1 MIASASAPKRETGF
15 QAPPRARPAARGG
28 FTLLEMLV
36 VIAIMGLLIGLV
48 APAALGQLGNARR
61 SLARQSVARLATV
74 LDLYRLGE
82 GAYPT
87 ESQGLAAL
95 IQAPAGA
102 TGWNGPYLA
111 GALPLDPWQHPY
123 IYRAPSRRPGR
134 PFDLCSAGP
143 DPAGPEICDP

>member
-1 MIASASAPKRETGF
+1 MPRPLATG
-15 QAPPRARPAARGG
+15 QNGPRARAG

-48 APAALGQLGNARR
+48 APAALGQLGSARR
-61 SLARQSVARLATV
+61 TIARQSIARLATV

-95 IQAPAGA
+95 AARPADV
-102 TGWNGPYLA
+102 TDWNGPYLA
-111 GALPLDPWQHPY
+111 GGPPLDPWHHPY
-123 IYRAPSRRPGR
+123 IYRAPSHRPGHAY
-134 PFDLCSAGP
+134 DLCSS
-143 DPAGPEICDP
+143 GPEEAGADICDP